1 MTTASLVVAGLLAV
15 GLAVNTAVRVME
27 RRATTFARVT
37 AEDEP

>member
-27 RRATTFARVT
+27 RRVTAFARVT
-37 AEDEP
+37 DDDA